1 MMGSID
7 ERGRALL
14 DVQISRKLNAEC
26 MAVTTWIDTA
36 FDGHLVLPLQ
46 MIKDLE
52 LECLAQTEAIL
63 ADGSKVTLDVF
74 FCYVDWFGERRP
86 IQIIAN
92 DGRYPLLGTELL
104 ENRILHID
112 YRMRTLT
119 LD

>member
-1 MMGSID
+1 MRGSVD
-7 ERGRALL
+7 EGGRALL
-14 DVQISRKLNAEC
+14 DVHIRRARNADSVV
-26 MAVTTWIDTA
+26 VTTWIDTA

-46 MIKDLE
+46 MIKDFE
-52 LECLAQTEAIL
+52 LETLAETEANL

-86 IQIIAN
+86 IHIIAN

-104 ENRILHID
+104 GDRILHID
-112 YRMRTLT
+112 CRMKTLT